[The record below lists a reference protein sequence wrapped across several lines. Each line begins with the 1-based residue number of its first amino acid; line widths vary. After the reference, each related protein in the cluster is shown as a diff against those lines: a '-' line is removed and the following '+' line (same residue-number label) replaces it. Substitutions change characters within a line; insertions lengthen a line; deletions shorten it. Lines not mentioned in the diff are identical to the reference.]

1 MVVDLRLVARDS
13 HVIAQPLCRFQVI
26 VAVTPQRQRSRSSRF
41 VVDMGLLHGYS
52 SFGTRETIRN
62 NMNPRGQ
69 SPDRLGLH
77 GGGEVP
83 PPKRSFGTP
92 NKSPA
97 RTGPLSTSKRP
108 TRARYLALAKGPPA
122 LLRVAAPYVAA
133 SFASREASAPSWPA
147 RLRAPAMPNRY
158 IRSTWFTPF
167 DPSTRDSLCR
177 SNYMQILR
185 PPSAGC
191 KRRRVKKVPVMSDSR
206 HTAARIWRIAYRF
219 RRVRI
224 YPLRSRLRTITLTE
238 LCGTVGVGYRL
249 LEFQRRW
256 S

>member
-26 VAVTPQRQRSRSSRF
+26 VAVTPERQRSRSSRF
-41 VVDMGLLHGYS
+41 VVDMGLLHVFLLGDVC
-52 SFGTRETIRN
+52 TIPN
-62 NMNPRGQ
+62 DMDPVGQ

-77 GGGEVP
+77 GGDEVP

-122 LLRVAAPYVAA
+122 LLRVGARYVAA
-133 SFASREASAPSWPA
+133 SFASREASAPSWPT
-147 RLRAPAMPNRY
+147 RLRAPAMPNRC

-177 SNYMQILR
+177 SNYMQNLR
-185 PPSAGC
+185 PPSARC
-191 KRRRVKKVPVMSDSR
+191 KCRGVKKVPVMSDSR
-206 HTAARIWRIAYRF
+206 H
-219 RRVRI
+219 
-224 YPLRSRLRTITLTE
+224 
-238 LCGTVGVGYRL
+238 
-249 LEFQRRW
+249 
-256 S
+256 